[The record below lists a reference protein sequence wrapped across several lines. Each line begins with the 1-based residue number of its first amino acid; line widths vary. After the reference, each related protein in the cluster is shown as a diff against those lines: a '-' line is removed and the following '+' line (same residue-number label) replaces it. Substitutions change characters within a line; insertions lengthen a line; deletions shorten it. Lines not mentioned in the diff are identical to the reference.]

1 MHRIRRGAS
10 DGFLPGIRKDYRV
23 LLIGK
28 HERLIGGAFLDIE
41 AAKRQVGGKGS
52 RILAG
57 RVLHRRNRHNFQK
70 PACGNH
76 TAIQGSH
83 ARTLYPYMLQEITHA
98 WGDRV
103 LDLGCGTGTMTE
115 ILAEAGYDMIGVD
128 NSGEM
133 LAEAMEKRVESGH
146 DILYLLQDMQE
157 FELYGTVRAVVS
169 VCDSLNYITE
179 EEELEHV
186 FALVNNYLDPGGLFI
201 FDMNTIHKYQDVIGD
216 TTIAEDR
223 EDGSFIWEN
232 SYDRENA
239 LNVYELA
246 LFLPR
251 EDGLYEKC
259 EEEHVQKAYSIEAIK
274 AMIVKAGMELV
285 AVCDAYTHN
294 PGDENCERLTFV
306 AREHGKSAQNGYHG
320 RIPEKPETH
329 RAD

>member
-1 MHRIRRGAS
+1 MDAYTSFAAVYDTFMDNIPYEEWKSYLKELLKEYGVQ
-10 DGFLPGIRKDYRV
+10 DGL
-23 LLIGK
+23 
-28 HERLIGGAFLDIE
+28 
-41 AAKRQVGGKGS
+41 
-52 RILAG
+52 
-57 RVLHRRNRHNFQK
+57 
-70 PACGNH
+70 
-76 TAIQGSH
+76 
-83 ARTLYPYMLQEITHA
+83 
-98 WGDRV
+98 V

-115 ILAEAGYDMIGVD
+115 LLAADGYDMIGVD
-128 NSGEM
+128 NSEEM
-133 LAEAMEKRVESGH
+133 LEIAREKQIKSGH
-146 DILYLLQDMQE
+146 EILYLLQDMRE
-157 FELYGTVRAVVS
+157 FELYGTVGAVFS
-169 VCDSLNYITE
+169 ICDSLNYITE
-179 EEELEHV
+179 PEELKQV
-186 FALVNNYLDPGGLFI
+186 FRWVNNYLDPGGLFI
-201 FDMNTIHKYQDVIGD
+201 FDMNTIHKYRDVIGD

>member
-1 MHRIRRGAS
+1 MSAYEKFAQVYDLFMDNI
-10 DGFLPGIRKDYRV
+10 DYEGWAEYV
-23 LLIGK
+23 TD
-28 HERLIGGAFLDIE
+28 RLRE
-41 AAKRQVGGKGS
+41 
-52 RILAG
+52 
-57 RVLHRRNRHNFQK
+57 
-70 PACGNH
+70 
-76 TAIQGSH
+76 
-83 ARTLYPYMLQEITHA
+83 YEITD
-98 WGDRV
+98 GLV
-103 LDLGCGTGTMTE
+103 LELGCGTGTMTGL
-115 ILAEAGYDMIGVD
+115 LAGKGYDMIGVD
-128 NSGEM
+128 NSEEM
-133 LAEAMEKRVESGH
+133 LAEAMEKRVESGQ

-169 VCDSLNYITE
+169 VCDSLNYITDRD
-179 EEELEHV
+179 ELRHV
-186 FALVNNYLDPGGLFI
+186 FELVNNYLDPQGIFL
-201 FDMNTIHKYQDVIGD
+201 FDMNTVYKYQTMIGN
-216 TTIAEDR
+216 TTIAENRD
-223 EDGSFIWEN
+223 EGSFIWEN

>member
-1 MHRIRRGAS
+1 MESYGRFAGVYDVFMDNVNYREWADYIIETLAQDEIR
-10 DGFLPGIRKDYRV
+10 DGLV
-23 LLIGK
+23 L
-28 HERLIGGAFLDIE
+28 E
-41 AAKRQVGGKGS
+41 
-52 RILAG
+52 
-57 RVLHRRNRHNFQK
+57 
-70 PACGNH
+70 
-76 TAIQGSH
+76 
-83 ARTLYPYMLQEITHA
+83 
-98 WGDRV
+98 
-103 LDLGCGTGTMTE
+103 LGCGTGTVTE
-115 ILAEAGYDMIGVD
+115 MLADAGYDMIGID
-128 NSGEM
+128 NSEEM
-133 LAEAMEKRVESGH
+133 LAEAMEKRAESGH
-146 DILYLLQDMQE
+146 DILYLLQDMQD
-157 FELYGTVRAVVS
+157 FELYGTVRAVIS
-169 VCDSLNYITE
+169 VCDSMNYLTDE
-179 EEELEHV
+179 EDLEYL

-201 FDMNTIHKYQDVIGD
+201 FDMNTIHKYRDVIGD

-306 AREHGKSAQNGYHG
+306 AREHGKVHRTDIMEGFRRNLRHIARIDAIIAGLLINALFTGIAIDLMLSHGQNENNMKEITGV
-320 RIPEKPETH
+320 INE
-329 RAD
+329 

>member
-1 MHRIRRGAS
+1 MESYGRFAGVYDVFMDNVNYREWADYIIETLAQ
-10 DGFLPGIRKDYRV
+10 DGIRDGLV
-23 LLIGK
+23 L
-28 HERLIGGAFLDIE
+28 E
-41 AAKRQVGGKGS
+41 
-52 RILAG
+52 
-57 RVLHRRNRHNFQK
+57 
-70 PACGNH
+70 
-76 TAIQGSH
+76 
-83 ARTLYPYMLQEITHA
+83 
-98 WGDRV
+98 
-103 LDLGCGTGTMTE
+103 LGCGTGTVTE
-115 ILAEAGYDMIGVD
+115 MLADAGYDMIGID
-128 NSGEM
+128 NSEEM
-133 LAEAMEKRVESGH
+133 LAEAMEKRAESGH
-146 DILYLLQDMQE
+146 DILYLLQDMQD
-157 FELYGTVRAVVS
+157 FELYGTVRAVIS
-169 VCDSLNYITE
+169 VCDSMNYLTDE
-179 EEELEHV
+179 EDLEYL

-201 FDMNTIHKYQDVIGD
+201 FDLNENEGGNSTFTFPIDGIPCEMDVIGD

-232 SYDRENA
+232 SYDRENS
-239 LNVYELA
+239 LNIYELA